1 MAELKRIVAY
11 LDRELDLNRFDD
23 SSLNGLQV
31 EGSGPV
37 NKIAAAVDAGISVID
52 EAIDNKV
59 DLLLVHHGIFWG
71 KPFAI
76 RGSKKELLKKL
87 LDANLSLYAA
97 HLPLDAHKKYGN
109 NFSLARLLKLES
121 LEETTLYR
129 GSLIG
134 CQGINKKKKKLND
147 LVKIL
152 EKLPGAKETNFHVF
166 NFGPK
171 VPQKV
176 SIISGSGV
184 DELLNFEENDFD
196 TLVTGEAKQ
205 FAYHFAKENKLN
217 LICAGHYA
225 TETIG
230 VRNIVEATAKKFKLK
245 HIFIDQPT
253 GI

>member
-1 MAELKRIVAY
+1 MAELKKILAY
-11 LDRELDLNRFDD
+11 LDTTLALSQFDD
-23 SSLNGLQV
+23 TSLNGLQV
-31 EGSGPV
+31 EGSGQV
-37 NKIAAAVDAGISVID
+37 LKIAAAVDAGISVID
-52 EAIDNKV
+52 EAIKNKV

-76 RGSKKELLKKL
+76 CGSKKELFRKL

-109 NFSLARLLKLES
+109 NFSLARLLKLEG
-121 LEETTLYR
+121 LEQTTLYR

-134 CQGINKKKKKLND
+134 CKGINKKKKKLND
-147 LVKIL
+147 FVAIL
-152 EKLPGAKETNFHVF
+152 KKLPGAKESNFHVF

-171 VPQKV
+171 IPEKV

-184 DELLNFEENDFD
+184 DELLNFETSDFD
-196 TLVTGEAKQ
+196 TLITGEAKQ
-205 FAYHFAKENKLN
+205 FAFHFAKENKLN

-230 VRNIVEATAKKFKLK
+230 VRNIVEATAKKFKIK
-245 HIFIDQPT
+245 STFIDQPT